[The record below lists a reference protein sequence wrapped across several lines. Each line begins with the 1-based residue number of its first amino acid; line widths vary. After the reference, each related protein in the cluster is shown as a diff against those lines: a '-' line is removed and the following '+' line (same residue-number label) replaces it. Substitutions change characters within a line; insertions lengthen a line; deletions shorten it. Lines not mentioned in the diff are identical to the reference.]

1 MGRVKPS
8 EERRAEFF
16 GQVDRCIRLALLV
29 PKAKDLDPADTAQ
42 IAEAEIILRELD
54 KARAEL
60 DRLIERER
68 NLSRQPH

>member
-16 GQVDRCIRLALLV
+16 GQVERCIRLAALV
-29 PKAKDLDPADTAQ
+29 PKAQDLNPADAAQ
-42 IAEAEIILRELD
+42 IAEATIILNELA